1 MINAWRYKHWGARH
15 TTAWGKNNVN
25 SSFYSNKRSS
35 SSFPGPLLAG
45 WPANT
50 CLGSKRDQNLE
61 RASHH
66 LSVQHKPPLK
76 QTIQESQ
83 LAPLLLFF
91 KEDNQGHLLKSL
103 AVRMIILR
111 TKMAALPYL
120 MHLSAVVAER
130 IPWMGR
136 DYPERSVAEPPYSP
150 GSPVLL
156 PHMHKPDV
164 TSEKRPLWQS
174 VFQLPEIRAHI
185 SVFLAW
191 VSLTDFLTD
200 LPCLC
205 SVLVSLKFTL

>member
-1 MINAWRYKHWGARH
+1 MPEDINTEEPGTPPHGVKIMWIPVSIATRGRPQASQAHYWLADQRTHAWAPKETRTR
-15 TTAWGKNNVN
+15 
-25 SSFYSNKRSS
+25 RE
-35 SSFPGPLLAG
+35 LLI
-45 WPANT
+45 T
-50 CLGSKRDQNLE
+50 FL
-61 RASHH
+61 SHI
-66 LSVQHKPPLK
+66 SLK

-91 KEDNQGHLLKSL
+91 REDNQGPLLKNL

-111 TKMAALPYL
+111 TKTAALPYL
-120 MHLSAVVAER
+120 MHLAAMVAER
-130 IPWMGR
+130 SPWMGT
-136 DYPERSVAEPPYSP
+136 DYPEWSVTEPPYSP

-164 TSEKRPLWQS
+164 TPEKRPLWQS
-174 VFQLPEIRAHI
+174 VFQLPEIRVHV

-191 VSLTDFLTD
+191 VSITDFLTD